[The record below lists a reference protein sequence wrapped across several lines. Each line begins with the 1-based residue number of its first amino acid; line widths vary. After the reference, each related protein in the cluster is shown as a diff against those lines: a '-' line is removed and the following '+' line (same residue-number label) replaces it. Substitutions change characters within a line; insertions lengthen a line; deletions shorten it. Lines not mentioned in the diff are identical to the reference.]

1 MDTSVSAEDVEA
13 VWSRLQ
19 KAMTDPDGLQNPYPL
34 LRDMHRYGDRM
45 RTPSGVHAVFGYNRV
60 NELTRSPRFKK
71 DTAVIFDSAF
81 AGATEQQK
89 QQLRAI
95 AEKEVPFLVLLNA
108 PDHSRIRG
116 IVNRGFLQ
124 THLAALR
131 PVIQSHIERLLADL
145 DPTQPVDMI
154 GAFSSLFAPE
164 IVGHLI
170 GLPADQRH
178 AVSQQTMRQMRAFD
192 PSASFEQQI
201 DGAHARV
208 EQADYIRR
216 IVADRRSRPR
226 EDFISTLIAQ
236 SDAEGLISD
245 QELIALIQ
253 ILYIGGY
260 ETTSHMIGNGLVA
273 LLTHPAQLAALIAA
287 PDLMRPA
294 VEEMLRFDGP
304 ISLTQ
309 VVAAEGAELGG
320 EPAEVGAAYIGLLGA
335 ANHDPTVFDRPEQF
349 DIGRAR
355 KPIASFGGGPHFCL
369 GAGLAKLELELVF
382 AELLRRF
389 PTMMLADPDPVRI
402 PAFHQRAYQAVS
414 VLLRP

>member
-1 MDTSVSAEDVEA
+1 MDTSVAAGDIEA
-13 VWSRLQ
+13 VWSRLH
-19 KAMTDPDGLQNPYPL
+19 KAMTDPEGLQNPYPL
-34 LRDMHRYGDRM
+34 LREMHQYGDRL

-60 NELTRSPRFKK
+60 NELTRSPLFKK
-71 DTAVIFDSAF
+71 DTAVIFNSAF
-81 AGATEQQK
+81 AGATDEQK
-89 QQLRAI
+89 RQLLAI
-95 AEKEVPFLVLLNA
+95 AEKEVPFLVLLNP

-131 PVIQSHIERLLADL
+131 PFIQLQIERLLGDI
-145 DPTQPVDMI
+145 DPTRPVDMI

-164 IVGHLI
+164 VVGHLI

-178 AVSQQTMRQMRAFD
+178 LVSQQTMRQMRGFD

-208 EQADYIRR
+208 EQADYIRCV
-216 IVADRRSRPR
+216 VADRRRQPR
-226 EDFISTLIAQ
+226 EDFITTLIAQ

-253 ILYIGGY
+253 ILYLGGY

-273 LLTHPAQLAALIAA
+273 LLTHPAQMAALLAAPA
-287 PDLMRPA
+287 LMRQA
-294 VEEMLRFDGP
+294 VEEILRFDCP
-304 ISLTQ
+304 IFLTQ
-309 VVAAEGAELGG
+309 VVAAEGAQLGG

-335 ANHDPTVFDRPEQF
+335 ANHDPTVFDQPQQF

-355 KPIASFGGGPHFCL
+355 KPSASFSGGPHFCL

-382 AELLRRF
+382 AELIRRF
-389 PTMMLADPDPVRI
+389 PKMSLADPSPVRI
-402 PAFHQRAYQAVS
+402 RAFHQRAYQAVS
-414 VLLRP
+414 ILLQP

>member
-1 MDTSVSAEDVEA
+1 MDTSVGADDVEA

-34 LRDMHRYGDRM
+34 LREMHRYGDRL

-60 NELTRSPRFKK
+60 NELTRSPLFKK
-71 DTAVIFDSAF
+71 DTAVIFNSAF
-81 AGATEQQK
+81 VGATDRQK
-89 QQLRAI
+89 QQLREI
-95 AEKEVPFLVLLNA
+95 AEKEVPFLVLLNP

-131 PVIQSHIERLLADL
+131 PTIQLHIDRLLSGI
-145 DPTQPVDMI
+145 DPTRPVDMI

-170 GLPADQRH
+170 GLPADQRQI
-178 AVSQQTMRQMRAFD
+178 VSQQTMRQMRGFD
-192 PSASFEQQI
+192 PSASFDQQI

-216 IVADRRSRPR
+216 IVADRRKQPR
-226 EDFISTLIAQ
+226 EDFITTLIAQ

-245 QELIALIQ
+245 PELIALIQ

-273 LLTHPAQLAALIAA
+273 LLTHPAQFAALVAA
-287 PDLMRPA
+287 PDLMRQA
-294 VEEMLRFDGP
+294 VDEMLRFDGP

-309 VVAAEGAELGG
+309 VVATQGAQLGG
-320 EPAEVGAAYIGLLGA
+320 QPAEVGAAYIGLLGA
-335 ANHDPTVFDRPEQF
+335 ANHDPTVFDHPEQF

-355 KPIASFGGGPHFCL
+355 KPSASFGGGPHFCL
-369 GAGLAKLELELVF
+369 GAALAKLELEMVF
-382 AELLRRF
+382 GELIRRF
-389 PTMMLADPDPVRI
+389 PTMTLVDPAPVRVR
-402 PAFHQRAYQAVS
+402 AFHQRAYQAVS
-414 VLLRP
+414 ILLQP

>member
-1 MDTSVSAEDVEA
+1 MNTSVGADHVEA
-13 VWSRLQ
+13 VWSRLH
-19 KAMTDPDGLQNPYPL
+19 KAMTDPDGLQDPYPL
-34 LRDMHRYGDRM
+34 LRELHRYGDRV
-45 RTPSGVHAVFGYNRV
+45 RTPVGVHAVFGYDRV
-60 NELTRSPRFKK
+60 NELTRSPQFRKH
-71 DTAVIFDSAF
+71 TAVIYNSAF
-81 AGATEQQK
+81 AAATEQQK
-89 QQLRAI
+89 EQLREI
-95 AEKEVPFLVLLNA
+95 AAKEVPFLVLLNP

-131 PVIQSHIERLLADL
+131 PTIKFHIDRLLADI
-145 DPTQPVDMI
+145 DPTRPVDMI
-154 GAFSSLFAPE
+154 GRFSSLFAPE

-178 AVSQQTMRQMRAFD
+178 IVSQQTMRQMRSFD
-192 PSASFEQQI
+192 PSASFDQQL
-201 DGAHARV
+201 DGARARV

-216 IVADRRSRPR
+216 IVGDRRRQPR
-226 EDFISTLIAQ
+226 EDFVTTLIAQ

-273 LLTHPAQLAALIAA
+273 LLTHPAQFAALVAA
-287 PDLMRPA
+287 PELMRSA
-294 VEEMLRFDGP
+294 VDEMLRFDGP

-309 VVAAEGAELGG
+309 VVATEGAKLGG
-320 EPAEVGAAYIGLLGA
+320 EAAEVGATYIGLLGA
-335 ANHDPTVFDRPEQF
+335 ANHDPTVFEHPERF

-355 KPIASFGGGPHFCL
+355 KPSVSFGGGPHFCL
-369 GAGLAKLELELVF
+369 GAGLAKLELEMVF
-382 AELLRRF
+382 AELIRRF
-389 PTMMLADPDPVRI
+389 PTMTLADPSPVRI

-414 VLLRP
+414 ILLQP

>member
-1 MDTSVSAEDVEA
+1 MDTSVGSDDVAA

-34 LRDMHRYGDRM
+34 LREMHRFGDHL

-60 NELTRSPRFKK
+60 NELTRSPLFKK
-71 DTAVIFDSAF
+71 DTAVIFNSAF
-81 AGATEQQK
+81 AGATDQQK
-89 QQLRAI
+89 QQLRDI
-95 AEKEVPFLVLLNA
+95 AEKEVPFLVLLNP

-124 THLAALR
+124 SHLAALR
-131 PVIQSHIERLLADL
+131 PVIQAHIERLLADI
-145 DPTQPVDMI
+145 DARQPVDMI

-170 GLPADQRH
+170 GLPADQRDI
-178 AVSQQTMRQMRAFD
+178 VSQQTMRQMRGFD

-216 IVADRRSRPR
+216 VVADRRRRPR
-226 EDFISTLIAQ
+226 EDFITTLIAQ
-236 SDAEGLISD
+236 SDAEALISD
-245 QELIALIQ
+245 PELIALIQ

-273 LLTHPAQLAALIAA
+273 LLTHPAQYAALLAA

-294 VEEMLRFDGP
+294 IDEMLRFDGP
-304 ISLTQ
+304 IALTQ
-309 VVAAEGAELGG
+309 VVATEGAQLGG
-320 EPAEVGAAYIGLLGA
+320 QPAEVGAPYIGLLGA
-335 ANHDPTVFDRPEQF
+335 ANHDPSIFEHPEEF

-355 KPIASFGGGPHFCL
+355 KPNASFSGGPHFCL
-369 GAGLAKLELELVF
+369 GAGLAKLELEMVF
-382 AELLRRF
+382 TELLRRF
-389 PTMMLADPDPVRI
+389 PTMRLADPAPVRI
-402 PAFHQRAYQAVS
+402 SAFHQRAYQAVS
-414 VLLRP
+414 ILLAP